1 MNCRKLLFSIMRT
14 KQISGT
20 AGSVRI
26 NRSVSERKK
35 VIHCIGYVRFPEREA
50 VIVSFRHYVVDGIA
64 ELTEDPDIVLNTFP
78 DEFVAA
84 AHYVQIGKFFS
95 FRDALFYCIVQIVRS
110 GILIFWLAESR
121 AVKTVPEVS

>member
-1 MNCRKLLFSIMRT
+1 M
-14 KQISGT
+14 
-20 AGSVRI
+20 
-26 NRSVSERKK
+26 
-35 VIHCIGYVRFPEREA
+35 
-50 VIVSFRHYVVDGIA
+50 IVSFRHYVVDGIA